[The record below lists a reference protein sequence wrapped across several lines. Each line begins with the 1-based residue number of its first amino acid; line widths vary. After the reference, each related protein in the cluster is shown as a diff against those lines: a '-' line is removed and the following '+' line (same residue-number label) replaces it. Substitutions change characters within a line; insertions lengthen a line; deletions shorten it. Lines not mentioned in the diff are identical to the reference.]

1 MLSCKFRI
9 RETGFRFLKLVS
21 TSDWNF
27 TFSIYDFAFN
37 GVDNN
42 DNEVIDDTVNN
53 ILGNN
58 NDNDSGD

>member
-21 TSDWNF
+21 TRDWNF
-27 TFSIYDFAFN
+27 TFSIYDFAFD
-37 GVDNN
+37 GV

-58 NDNDSGD
+58 DNDSGD

>member
-1 MLSCKFRI
+1 MLLCKFRI

-21 TSDWNF
+21 TRDWNF
-27 TFSIYDFAFN
+27 TFSIYDFAFD
-37 GVDNN
+37 GVDNNN

-58 NDNDSGD
+58 DNDSGD